1 MTYHRI
7 APPAPTRFLQRWGQ
21 KLLLL
26 PTLLTLGVFMVL
38 PMAWVA
44 VMSLLQADPY
54 GGVQW
59 GHWTTEAYARFVME
73 LDLDDQ
79 WVLNTDYLAIFSRSF
94 WLALAA
100 VVITLCVGFPLAL
113 HIALQDEGKRNRLLL
128 WITIPF
134 WVNLLVR
141 TYAWI
146 LLLRNGGL
154 VEQSLSVFGYTTDG
168 LNILYTPMAVGI
180 GLVYA
185 YLPFMV
191 LPIYTSL
198 EKATHCDSAGHAG
211 HRGRLSAG
219 VCAGTG
225 HLLHTGAAGWGQADD
240 DRQPDTGAIR
250 HRTQLALW
258 LGAGVCTA
266 DHGAHWHVAV
276 CASLQKGAG
285 RMSRRNTALWRFP
298 GLGLNFSVA
307 LVFLYLPIVLLVA
320 LSFNA
325 NKVAT
330 LWTGFSLRWYG
341 MVFDNPN
348 ILRAASNSL
357 VVATIATVVATVFAT
372 MAALA
377 MAGRS
382 FKGQGAVSG
391 MLGLPL
397 LVPEIVTAVASLLFF
412 LSLGMDLGLHTVV
425 IAHVVFCIPFA
436 YLPIRAR
443 LADMDP
449 RLVEAA
455 SDLYASPW
463 HAFRRV
469 TLPLL
474 MPGIISG
481 AMLAFIVSLDDFV
494 ITFFVAGPGA
504 TTLPVYIFGMVR
516 MGITPE
522 VNALAA
528 LLLMASMVFVGL
540 SWWIG
545 KRDRS

>member
-1 MTYHRI
+1 VSH
-7 APPAPTRFLQRWGQ
+7 
-21 KLLLL
+21 
-26 PTLLTLGVFMVL
+26 
-38 PMAWVA
+38 
-44 VMSLLQADPY
+44 
-54 GGVQW
+54 
-59 GHWTTEAYARFVME
+59 
-73 LDLDDQ
+73 
-79 WVLNTDYLAIFSRSF
+79 
-94 WLALAA
+94 
-100 VVITLCVGFPLAL
+100 
-113 HIALQDEGKRNRLLL
+113 RNR
-128 WITIPF
+128 
-134 WVNLLVR
+134 
-141 TYAWI
+141 
-146 LLLRNGGL
+146 
-154 VEQSLSVFGYTTDG
+154 
-168 LNILYTPMAVGI
+168 
-180 GLVYA
+180 
-185 YLPFMV
+185 
-191 LPIYTSL
+191 
-198 EKATHCDSAGHAG
+198 
-211 HRGRLSAG
+211 
-219 VCAGTG
+219 
-225 HLLHTGAAGWGQADD
+225 
-240 DRQPDTGAIR
+240 
-250 HRTQLALW
+250 
-258 LGAGVCTA
+258 
-266 DHGAHWHVAV
+266 
-276 CASLQKGAG
+276 
-285 RMSRRNTALWRFP
+285 ALWRFP
-298 GLGLNFSVA
+298 GLGLNFSLA

-382 FKGQGAVSG
+382 FKGRGAVSG

-425 IAHVVFCIPFA
+425 IAHIVFCIPFA

-443 LADMDP
+443 LADMDT

-463 HAFRRV
+463 HTFRHI

-545 KRDRS
+545 NRDRS

>member
-1 MTYHRI
+1 
-7 APPAPTRFLQRWGQ
+7 
-21 KLLLL
+21 
-26 PTLLTLGVFMVL
+26 
-38 PMAWVA
+38 
-44 VMSLLQADPY
+44 
-54 GGVQW
+54 
-59 GHWTTEAYARFVME
+59 
-73 LDLDDQ
+73 
-79 WVLNTDYLAIFSRSF
+79 
-94 WLALAA
+94 
-100 VVITLCVGFPLAL
+100 
-113 HIALQDEGKRNRLLL
+113 
-128 WITIPF
+128 
-134 WVNLLVR
+134 
-141 TYAWI
+141 
-146 LLLRNGGL
+146 
-154 VEQSLSVFGYTTDG
+154 
-168 LNILYTPMAVGI
+168 
-180 GLVYA
+180 
-185 YLPFMV
+185 
-191 LPIYTSL
+191 
-198 EKATHCDSAGHAG
+198 
-211 HRGRLSAG
+211 
-219 VCAGTG
+219 
-225 HLLHTGAAGWGQADD
+225 
-240 DRQPDTGAIR
+240 
-250 HRTQLALW
+250 
-258 LGAGVCTA
+258 
-266 DHGAHWHVAV
+266 
-276 CASLQKGAG
+276 
-285 RMSRRNTALWRFP
+285 MSRRNTALWRFP

>member
-1 MTYHRI
+1 
-7 APPAPTRFLQRWGQ
+7 L
-21 KLLLL
+21 
-26 PTLLTLGVFMVL
+26 
-38 PMAWVA
+38 
-44 VMSLLQADPY
+44 
-54 GGVQW
+54 
-59 GHWTTEAYARFVME
+59 
-73 LDLDDQ
+73 
-79 WVLNTDYLAIFSRSF
+79 
-94 WLALAA
+94 
-100 VVITLCVGFPLAL
+100 
-113 HIALQDEGKRNRLLL
+113 
-128 WITIPF
+128 
-134 WVNLLVR
+134 
-141 TYAWI
+141 
-146 LLLRNGGL
+146 
-154 VEQSLSVFGYTTDG
+154 
-168 LNILYTPMAVGI
+168 
-180 GLVYA
+180 
-185 YLPFMV
+185 
-191 LPIYTSL
+191 
-198 EKATHCDSAGHAG
+198 
-211 HRGRLSAG
+211 
-219 VCAGTG
+219 
-225 HLLHTGAAGWGQADD
+225 
-240 DRQPDTGAIR
+240 
-250 HRTQLALW
+250 
-258 LGAGVCTA
+258 
-266 DHGAHWHVAV
+266 
-276 CASLQKGAG
+276 
-285 RMSRRNTALWRFP
+285 
-298 GLGLNFSVA
+298 
-307 LVFLYLPIVLLVA
+307 
-320 LSFNA
+320 
-325 NKVAT
+325 
-330 LWTGFSLRWYG
+330 
-341 MVFDNPN
+341 
-348 ILRAASNSL
+348 
-357 VVATIATVVATVFAT
+357 VATIATLVATVFAT